1 MYHVSTHG
9 VDERMINVHIIII
22 ISTRS
27 ERHKPLEF
35 YCSYVTVI
43 EKFGTPYPLKEEEE
57 EEWDF
62 L

>member
-1 MYHVSTHG
+1 MY
-9 VDERMINVHIIII
+9 IIII

-27 ERHKPLEF
+27 ERLKPLEF
-35 YCSYVTVI
+35 YCSYITVI
-43 EKFGTPYPLKEEEE
+43 EKFGTPYPLEEEEEEGGEEEEEEEE

>member
-1 MYHVSTHG
+1 MY
-9 VDERMINVHIIII
+9 IIIIIII

-35 YCSYVTVI
+35 YCSYITVI
-43 EKFGTPYPLKEEEE
+43 EKFGTPYPLEEEEE